1 VYFVDVFC
9 CKLLFSSKY
18 PPGIL
23 SASCVNRAVV
33 PQFRH
38 HRAANLRK
46 PNPTNFPPFTSTKLR
61 NSTLALISLSSLTHA
76 QTTVTLDG
84 ASGSQSY
91 SVARTTDGGLTIGLG
106 FQVEYLVVAGG
117 GGGGGADGDY
127 DGAGGGGAGGF
138 LTGSTYLGSETV
150 SVAVGAGGSGGTVSS
165 SEANRQGMNGGQSSF
180 GSIIAYGG
188 GGGGAGDGL

>member
-1 VYFVDVFC
+1 VE
-9 CKLLFSSKY
+9 
-18 PPGIL
+18 
-23 SASCVNRAVV
+23 

-91 SVARTTDGGLTIGLG
+91 SVARTTNGGLTIGLG
-106 FQVEYLVVAGG
+106 LEVEYLIVAGGGGGAGSANDSTAWGGGGGG
-117 GGGGGADGDY
+117 GGGGGAG
-127 DGAGGGGAGGF
+127 GVLAGNTF
-138 LTGSTYLGSETV
+138 LTAENFTV
-150 SVAVGAGGSGGTVSS
+150 SVGAGGTRGSLSS
-165 SEANRQGMNGGQSSF
+165 NVALQ
-180 GSIIAYGG
+180 
-188 GGGGAGDGL
+188 

>member
-1 VYFVDVFC
+1 ME
-9 CKLLFSSKY
+9 
-18 PPGIL
+18 
-23 SASCVNRAVV
+23 

-91 SVARTTDGGLTIGLG
+91 SVARTTNGGLTIGLG
-106 FQVEYLVVAGG
+106 LEVEYLIVAGG
-117 GGGGGADGDY
+117 GGG
-127 DGAGGGGAGGF
+127 AGSAND
-138 LTGSTYLGSETV
+138 ST
-150 SVAVGAGGSGGTVSS
+150 AW
-165 SEANRQGMNGGQSSF
+165 
-180 GSIIAYGG
+180 GG
-188 GGGGAGDGL
+188 GGGGAGGVLAGNTFLTAENFTVSVGAGGTRGSLSSNVALQ